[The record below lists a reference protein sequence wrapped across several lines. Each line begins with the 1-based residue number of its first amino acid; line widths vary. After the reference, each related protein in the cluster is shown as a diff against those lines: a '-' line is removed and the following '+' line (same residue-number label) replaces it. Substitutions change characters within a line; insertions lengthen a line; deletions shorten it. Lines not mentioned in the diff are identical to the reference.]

1 MLRVRFSQNISA
13 DTQRGIDWKKK
24 AQRWAEAN
32 FTNYVLNVYSDFKKK
47 VRSEIEI
54 GILLLRRS
62 VKEGE

>member
-32 FTNYVLNVYSDFKKK
+32 FTNYVLNVYWDLKK

-54 GILLLRRS
+54 EILLLWRS